1 MLENGVP
8 PERLLERLQALG
20 NTIADSGQGLALIG
34 LGSVGIEVQRLD
46 AWSDLDFFVIARPGS
61 RDRFLLDHDWL
72 QAACPVAWHFRNTED
87 GAKLLF
93 ADGIFC
99 EFAVFEP
106 AELEHIPFAEGRLVW
121 KHPEASGDLARPRRP
136 VPAPVIHGR
145 EWLIGEALTNLL
157 VGMAR
162 DRRGETL
169 SALRFIQGYAVDRL
183 LELAEAIDEPQATMR
198 DAFAVERRFEQRQPG
213 IVPYLPGWMQ
223 GYRRNRESA
232 LNILAWLEARFPVDP
247 APARAI
253 RELCG

>member
-1 MLENGVP
+1 MLENGIP
-8 PERLLERLQALG
+8 PAQLLERLQTLAG
-20 NTIADSGQGLALIG
+20 AVAASGEGLALIG
-34 LGSVGIEVQRLD
+34 LGSVGQELQRLD
-46 AWSDLDFFVIARPGS
+46 AWSDLDFFVIARPGC
-61 RDRFLLDHDWL
+61 RDRFLLDHGWL
-72 QAACPVAWHFRNTED
+72 EAACPVAWHFRNTGD

-106 AELEHIPFAEGRLVW
+106 EELEHIPFAEGRLVW
-121 KHPEASGDLARPRRP
+121 KHPEASADLARPRRP
-136 VPAPVIHGR
+136 VPEPVIHGR

-162 DRRGETL
+162 ERRGEHL

-183 LELAEAIDEPQATMR
+183 LELAESLEEPRPALR
-198 DAFAVERRFEQRQPG
+198 DAFATERRFEQRQPG
-213 IVPYLPGWMQ
+213 TTAYLPGWMQ

-232 LNILAWLEARFPVDP
+232 LNILAWLDARFPVDP
-247 APARAI
+247 AVVRAI